1 MPINVEVARAH
12 DLPSGHAD
20 RAHVPP
26 PVPAEEHSPLP
37 AAHIPGS
44 DLTCRVVLP
53 HEIGMTVDVE
63 VLGIKSRGQHE
74 RAEGQIERPTWK
86 VAVTNPSWGIRQRIE
101 EQIPSRV
108 RVSGW

>member
-1 MPINVEVARAH
+1 MAIDVEVASAH
-12 DLPSGHAD
+12 DLRPHDAD
-20 RAHVPP
+20 RAQI
-26 PVPAEEHSPLP
+26 AEPTSAEAHTTPR
-37 AAHIPGS
+37 AAHIPGRC
-44 DLTCRVVLP
+44 LTRRVVLP

-108 RVSGW
+108 RVSG